1 VVNYIAANP
10 SLAGKAGSQMT
21 TAPMPQDPRP
31 DRSDWR
37 GYGQP
42 GYAQPG
48 YDQPGYDQPGYDQPG
63 YDQPGYDRPR
73 YGPPGYDQGGP
84 GRPPSHRSPV
94 AAGALWGGGVATAIV
109 AALVALVGVLVTRW
123 LAAIPLLAPMR
134 DGAYGNVNTT
144 TLVLLVA
151 GAALI
156 ATGLLHLLLLGT
168 PRPLMFF
175 GWIIALATVL
185 AVVVPF
191 TTSAP
196 LQQKAATSIVFLIIG
211 VAIGTLLSGVGAR
224 SIREGAHRGRG
235 PYPDQG
241 ATTTGT
247 RRPG

>member
-1 VVNYIAANP
+1 
-10 SLAGKAGSQMT
+10 MT

-31 DRSDWR
+31 DQSDWP

-42 GYAQPG
+42 GYAQPDYG
-48 YDQPGYDQPGYDQPG
+48 QPGYGQPGYDQPG
-63 YDQPGYDRPR
+63 YDQPGYDRSRYRPPR
-73 YGPPGYDQGGP
+73 HDQGGP

-123 LAAIPLLAPMR
+123 LASIPLLAPMR
-134 DGAYGNVNTT
+134 DGAYGDVNTT
-144 TLVLLVA
+144 TLVLVVAAVALV
-151 GAALI
+151 
-156 ATGLLHLLLLGT
+156 ATGLLHLLLLST

-196 LQQKAATSIVFLIIG
+196 LQQKAATSIVFLILGI
-211 VAIGTLLSGVGAR
+211 AIGTLLSGVGAR
-224 SIREGAHRGRG
+224 SIRERATHG
-235 PYPDQG
+235 PYPDQRG
-241 ATTTGT
+241 YDD
-247 RRPG
+247 RNPPSRLI

>member
-1 VVNYIAANP
+1 MA
-10 SLAGKAGSQMT
+10 
-21 TAPMPQDPRP
+21 TAPMPHDPRP

-37 GYGQP
+37 GGQP
-42 GYAQPG
+42 GYAQP
-48 YDQPGYDQPGYDQPG
+48 DYDQPG
-63 YDQPGYDRPR
+63 YDQPGYDRAR

-84 GRPPSHRSPV
+84 GQPPSRRPSV
-94 AAGALWGGGVATAIV
+94 AAGQLWGGGVATAIV
-109 AALVALVGVLVTRW
+109 AALVALVGVVVTRW

-144 TLVLLVA
+144 TLVLVVAAVALV
-151 GAALI
+151 

-196 LQQKAATSIVFLIIG
+196 LEQKAATSIVFLILGI
-211 VAIGTLLSGVGAR
+211 AIGTLLSGVGAR
-224 SIREGAHRGRG
+224 SVRVREPHG
-235 PYPDQG
+235 PYQG
-241 ATTTGT
+241 QRGYED
-247 RRPG
+247 RNPPSGYS